1 MWTEN
6 HNHMMYVSWDKKC
19 NRQFFCHSEP
29 FFALSPHYWPP
40 KFKFEKYEGKKS
52 WRYYPFTQVHHKWR
66 SYDVSFLRFKAQLT
80 DFFCHFGPF
89 LPFDPPS
96 KTKNQHFEKKK
107 KKAWRYH
114 HFTFLYHKRWSYN
127 VRFLRY
133 GVRQNFLSFLTIFL
147 PFYPLTTLTLKILK
161 SEKKM
166 PGYIIILQIRTKC
179 ENLWCMVPEI

>member
-1 MWTEN
+1 M
-6 HNHMMYVSWDKKC
+6 
-19 NRQFFCHSEP
+19 
-29 FFALSPHYWPP
+29 
-40 KFKFEKYEGKKS
+40 
-52 WRYYPFTQVHHKWR
+52 HHKWR

>member
-52 WRYYPFTQVHHKWR
+52 WRYYPFTQVHHKWTP
-66 SYDVSFLRFKAQLT
+66 YDVSFLRFKAQLT

-107 KKAWRYH
+107 KKAWRYY

-133 GVRQNFLSFLTIFL
+133 GVRQNFLSFLTIFC
-147 PFYPLTTLTLKILK
+147 PFTP
-161 SEKKM
+161 
-166 PGYIIILQIRTKC
+166 
-179 ENLWCMVPEI
+179 